1 MYDQTIEFWESH
13 LSSNQASNWASKK
26 SREFKAYVR
35 REGEFGDVGFQ
46 SQGKKKTEVGGFII
60 DEIYQ
65 ENGWCCFYLLF
76 FGICKSLQFVCM

>member
-1 MYDQTIEFWESH
+1 MYDQIIEFWESH

-65 ENGWCCFYLLF
+65 EN
-76 FGICKSLQFVCM
+76 S